1 MTHLI
6 LFDSPEIHIA
16 LRPITLT
23 RPVSEVRIGIHTI
36 QEKWSFFF
44 PESTLSYLTESYL
57 SGKYPIQQDI
67 TEKLY
72 ISSAVCPTSQLVEE
86 IKNLGF
92 DEGLYHKNHL
102 IAYRSKEPIK
112 YYGEEPTLSHT
123 IQTLASDITILTT
136 LPQLFLRNGIEITRD
151 FSLITAGRDS
161 QPITDPYT
169 KIYNSQNVFVEEGA
183 DIKAAILN
191 AEKGPIYIGKNAVI
205 QEGSILIGPICVHD
219 DSMIAWGSKIRP
231 NTTLGPVCRVGG
243 EVGNTIFLGYSN
255 KAHDGF
261 LGNSVIG
268 EWCNLGANTT
278 NSNLKNDYKEV
289 GLYHYGAKD
298 IIPSGELFCGTFMGD
313 YTKAGILTMFN
324 TGTVVGVSANIYG
337 GGFQDKFVP
346 SFTWGGKTDGYVP
359 YRFDKAI
366 AVIQATMAR
375 RSKELS
381 SDEIDILTHI
391 HQNNW

>member
-1 MTHLI
+1 MPYLI
-6 LFDSPEIHIA
+6 LFDTPDIHTS

-23 RPVSEVRIGIHTI
+23 RPVSHIRIGITTI

-44 PESTLSYLTESYL
+44 PELTISYITESYL
-57 SGKYPIQQDI
+57 SEKYPLQEIQS
-67 TEKLY
+67 EHLY
-72 ISSAVCPTSQLVEE
+72 ISSAVCPTIELVEE
-86 IKNLGF
+86 IKNLALQ
-92 DEGLYHKNHL
+92 EGLYQDNHL
-102 IAYRSKEPIK
+102 IAFRSNQPITP
-112 YYGEEPTLSHT
+112 YGASPSLRHT
-123 IQTLASDITILTT
+123 SQTSAKDITIISS
-136 LPQLFLRNGIEITRD
+136 LPHLFLRNGLEITRD
-151 FSLITAGRDS
+151 FERITHGRSS
-161 QPITDPYT
+161 QPISDPFT
-169 KIYNSQNVFVEEGA
+169 KVYNLENVFVEEGA
-183 DIKAAILN
+183 DIRAAILN
-191 AEKGPIYIGKNAVI
+191 AEKGPIYIGKDAII
-205 QEGSILIGPICVHD
+205 QEGSVVVGPVCVHEG
-219 DSMIAWGSKIRP
+219 SMIAWGSKIRP

-289 GLYHYGAKD
+289 GLYHYGAGE
-298 IIPSGELFCGTFMGD
+298 IIPSGEIFCGTFMGD

-346 SFTWGGKTDGYVP
+346 SFTWGGKTDGYTP

-375 RSKELS
+375 RAKELS
-381 SDEIDILTHI
+381 SIDLAILTHI